1 MSSTTTTFA
10 VVVTCYNYKD
20 YVAEA
25 VDSALAQSRAAA
37 QIIVV
42 DDGSTDGAT
51 QLLKERYGNDPRITL
66 VCVENGGQLSAFQH
80 GVAKVEADAI
90 CFLDADDRW
99 SPDYLEKIGA
109 VFDERRDVDFVFSNL
124 CLFGNDTRRLGFADR
139 AIDFGFTVVSTYIL
153 GQKYGAP
160 TSALALRT
168 AWARRTLDLP
178 PDQLPAWR
186 ICADNCLV
194 YGASVLGARK
204 YYLPTDSVHYRTHGS
219 NGWWGGHRVE
229 NEFLDR
235 LRTRCLIELYARRI
249 GLNEL
254 CVDIAKYEFRTK
266 PVPTW
271 RESKRYADLAMRGRA
286 PWTRRLEHALRI
298 LKLGRRHRHAAAI
311 EYKAPP

>member
-1 MSSTTTTFA
+1 MSTTTFA

-20 YVAEA
+20 FVEEA
-25 VDSALAQSRAAA
+25 IDSALAQTRVAA

-42 DDGSTDGAT
+42 DDGSTDGST
-51 QLLKERYGNDPRITL
+51 QLLRERYGSDPRITL
-66 VCVENGGQLSAFQH
+66 VCVANGGQLSAFQQGLAH
-80 GVAKVEADAI
+80 VDADVV

-99 SPDYLEKIGA
+99 SPEYLEKIGA
-109 VFDERRDVDFVFSNL
+109 LFDERSDVDFVFTNI

-139 AIDFGFTVVSTYIL
+139 ATDFGYTVVSTYIL

-160 TSALALRT
+160 TSALALRS

-178 PDQLPAWR
+178 RDQLPAWR

-204 YYLPTDSVHYRTHGS
+204 YYLPTDCVHYRTHGN
-219 NGWWGGHRVE
+219 NGWWGGRRIE

-235 LRTRCLIELYARRI
+235 FRTRCLIEQYARSI
-249 GLNEL
+249 GLGEL
-254 CVDIAKYEFRTK
+254 SVDMAKYEFRTK

-271 RESKRYADLAMRGRA
+271 RETKRYAELAMRSRA
-286 PWTRRLEHALRI
+286 PWTTRIERALRI
-298 LKLGRRHRHAAAI
+298 LKLGRRHRQQAAV